1 MGKGPPP
8 ARSGQ
13 SAQAFLRG
21 ILARRPVRG
30 EASSLE
36 QAFAA
41 VTPEPEL
48 PVLGEATRP
57 ASDTISLDAIF
68 GDEGGRAGGGAAPR
82 PGGGEPAGTG
92 GVGGAA
98 GSAGS
103 ATGGFSF
110 DQFFSGGAEAG
121 PGAGGGEPPARGPG
135 QASGGKGRLP
145 VEDEAAL
152 DQFQA
157 WLKGLK
163 S

>member
-41 VTPEPEL
+41 ASPEPEL
-48 PVLGEATRP
+48 PAPGEATRP

-68 GDEGGRAGGGAAPR
+68 GDEGGRAGASPPDTPPPAASAAPR
-82 PGGGEPAGTG
+82 PGGGALGGTG
-92 GVGGAA
+92 
-98 GSAGS
+98 
-103 ATGGFSF
+103 
-110 DQFFSGGAEAG
+110 
-121 PGAGGGEPPARGPG
+121 GAGGGGGGGAAATGGRAPRGVFVVPCF
-135 QASGGKGRLP
+135 AGGGR
-145 VEDEAAL
+145 AA
-152 DQFQA
+152 
-157 WLKGLK
+157 
-163 S
+163 